1 MSKSA
6 VSVYHNRDLRI
17 NVAGAETD
25 ILNEA
30 AFQAE
35 GLAKQNMVTN
45 DSVDTGFALN
55 TIHAIPVAS
64 GGIPGTVAALSDSQ
78 GRTVVRASNDLPG
91 MDEHSSGVGI
101 GANYGVYIELH
112 APFLFPAGEQV
123 GKDFGATVERVAR
136 KRGLKG

>member
-45 DSVDTGFALN
+45 DSIDTGFALN

-64 GGIPGTVAALSDSQ
+64 DGIPGTVAALSDQ
-78 GRTVVRASNDLPG
+78 EGRTVLRESNDLPG
-91 MDEHSSGVGI
+91 TTEHSSAVGI
-101 GANYGVYIELH
+101 GANYGVYIELDK
-112 APFLFPAGEQV
+112 PFLFPAAEQV
-123 GKDFGATVERVAR
+123 AKDFGATVERVGR
-136 KRGLKG
+136 RRGLKG